1 MSQSEWREEHPL
13 VRLVKRRA
21 HDFEF
26 FQLVHLIERIAPDAA
41 PIGEQ
46 GPTRREPVRLR
57 PVLNLGFPPGDIANA
72 DWVENLTADTGHLRV
87 TTTFMGLYG
96 SDSPLAAHFTET
108 LLPEREDDV
117 RVRDFIDLFHHRVY
131 SLLYRVWKKYR
142 YYVTF
147 RGDGLDPISHI
158 VRGLIGV
165 DTPGLDAV
173 LGMPATKLFRY
184 VGLLSQKPRST
195 SALIGQLRDYF
206 QDTIPIDVTQCV
218 GRWLAIDQADRNV
231 FGLGKCTLGRDFLLG
246 ERIYDRS
253 GKFRVKVGPVGFE
266 TYTQFL
272 PTGESAKELAQAT
285 RFFCTDPLEFD
296 VQVTL
301 RGDEVPET
309 RLGAEGMIGRLS
321 WTSWLKSQPC
331 PDKVV
336 VFPPVHDEEPE
347 PATL

>member
-1 MSQSEWREEHPL
+1 MISESEWRQEHPFA
-13 VRLVKRRA
+13 RLVMRRA
-21 HDFEF
+21 RDFEF
-26 FQLVHLIERIAPDAA
+26 FQLIHLLERLAPETV
-41 PIGEQ
+41 PVGEQ
-46 GPTRREPVRLR
+46 GPTRREPVRMR
-57 PVLNLGFPPGDIANA
+57 PALSLGFPPGDIAEA
-72 DWVENLTADTGHLRV
+72 DWVENPTADTGHVRV
-87 TTTFMGLYG
+87 TNTFLGLYG

-108 LLPEREDDV
+108 LLPEKENDA
-117 RVRDFIDLFHHRVY
+117 RVREFIDLFHHRVF

-173 LGMPATKLFRY
+173 LGMPAVNLFRY

-195 SALIGQLRDYF
+195 AALIGQLRDYF
-206 QDTIPIDVTQCV
+206 HDEVAVDVAQCV
-218 GRWLAIDQADRNV
+218 GRWLAIDAGDRNV
-231 FGLGKCTLGRDFLLG
+231 LGLGKCSLGRDFLVG

-272 PTGESAKELAQAT
+272 PTGNSARELSKVT

-301 RGDEVPET
+301 RGEEVPAT
-309 RLGAEGMIGRLS
+309 QLGGAGMLGRLS
-321 WTSWLKSQPC
+321 WTSWLKSKPC
-331 PDKVV
+331 ADKVV
-336 VFPPVHDEEPE
+336 VFPPAKDEADPE
-347 PATL
+347 